1 MGVYVYRIP
10 AKFRKMTT
18 GEEVHEMK
26 FVQKIGRYNRDLRDS
41 RIDER
46 LVCFGFGQAEPVYLM
61 HAGSNLWTDSN
72 ETRQKFY
79 GFMLKHGTN
88 RFELVQREFR
98 PFEAQAYELVE
109 SKGYQGGGH
118 HTWGAGNHV
127 RFYTKEPD
135 GRYYASLHAGSS
147 SDGPIV
153 WSKEYRPGHA
163 TPYATVVRNVQNL
176 ITELYAKNDE
186 LDLKEA
192 S

>member
-26 FVQKIGRYNRDLRDS
+26 FVQKIGRHNRELRDS

-46 LVCFGFGQAEPVYLM
+46 LVCFGFAQAEPVYLM

-79 GFMLKHGTN
+79 GFMLKTGTN

-109 SKGYQGGGH
+109 SKGYEDGGH
-118 HTWGAGNHV
+118 YSWGQGKHV
-127 RFYTKEPD
+127 RHYTKYPD
-135 GRYYASLHAGSS
+135 GRYFFSLHAGSS

-153 WSKEYRPGHA
+153 WWKEYVPTHLESYEER
-163 TPYATVVRNVQNL
+163 VKKVNQLLVD
-176 ITELYAKNDE
+176 LYAKNDE
-186 LDLKEA
+186 IDLKEA